1 VSTPIEFVSTGDLL
15 RELKSRFDEML
26 FVGFQATTPNN
37 DSYTVTAKG
46 SMHGTMGLIVM
57 AQRAAEGEH
66 DE

>member
-1 VSTPIEFVSTGDLL
+1 
-15 RELKSRFDEML
+15 ML

-46 SMHGTMGLIVM
+46 SMHGTMGLIMM
-57 AQRAAEGEH
+57 AQRATEGEH